1 MEKWLIREAHNL
13 EIMGSNPICATNC
26 ENTAVARWYLSSD
39 MIGGSIPLLATT
51 TPKGEPLDF
60 ATQQRFR
67 ELSNA

>member
-1 MEKWLIREAHNL
+1 
-13 EIMGSNPICATNC
+13 
-26 ENTAVARWYLSSD
+26 VARWYLSSD